1 MVGEER
7 MGVGPAKFLTECG
20 ELKPL
25 LTRFSRGEL
34 EGAALLRAL
43 LSISWRSSHGEL
55 SFLAGSGQQISLK
68 WSLQEWG

>member
-1 MVGEER
+1 MVREER
-7 MGVGPAKFLTECG
+7 MGVGPTKFLTECG

-25 LTRFSRGEL
+25 LTWFSRGEL

-55 SFLAGSGQQISLK
+55 
-68 WSLQEWG
+68 